1 MTQNRTVEFMLTREQ
16 VADVQDITGF
26 EKFNAAI
33 GYLSAWNM
41 SFPQV
46 SISGGVWDDN
56 PEMTATYFDAEGK
69 VGYVIGAVWHGDHFG
84 MHS

>member
-1 MTQNRTVEFMLTREQ
+1 MTQNRTVEIMLTREQ

-46 SISGGVWDDN
+46 SISGGVWDEN
-56 PEMTATYFDAEGK
+56 PEMTRLCGSRLIAPTST
-69 VGYVIGAVWHGDHFG
+69 GAL
-84 MHS
+84 S